1 MLKTIESNINIFKE
15 QAKNELHYEK
25 ICDFKITF
33 AKSNILKNQL
43 LEKFKENI
51 NKIKENFVN
60 KLKTFENKILNAM
73 KTRISKITEIKSKMS
88 DFIKTKNS
96 KNNNFDFK
104 KELYKEVNKFN
115 DINNSLNNKISI
127 LELEKTKLFFQ
138 IQNYESVVKKNEK
151 NIKSLSDSL
160 IDNQNT
166 IVKLNLKVEGL
177 INENNNNKIFHKELN
192 SIKEEFDRERGINFM
207 LNKKV

>member
-1 MLKTIESNINIFKE
+1 
-15 QAKNELHYEK
+15 
-25 ICDFKITF
+25 
-33 AKSNILKNQL
+33 
-43 LEKFKENI
+43 
-51 NKIKENFVN
+51 
-60 KLKTFENKILNAM
+60 M

-104 KELYKEVNKFN
+104 KELYQEVNKFN

-160 IDNQNT
+160 NDNQNT

>member
-1 MLKTIESNINIFKE
+1 
-15 QAKNELHYEK
+15 
-25 ICDFKITF
+25 
-33 AKSNILKNQL
+33 
-43 LEKFKENI
+43 
-51 NKIKENFVN
+51 
-60 KLKTFENKILNAM
+60 M

-104 KELYKEVNKFN
+104 KEL
-115 DINNSLNNKISI
+115 
-127 LELEKTKLFFQ
+127 
-138 IQNYESVVKKNEK
+138 
-151 NIKSLSDSL
+151 
-160 IDNQNT
+160 DNQNT

>member
-1 MLKTIESNINIFKE
+1 
-15 QAKNELHYEK
+15 
-25 ICDFKITF
+25 
-33 AKSNILKNQL
+33 
-43 LEKFKENI
+43 
-51 NKIKENFVN
+51 
-60 KLKTFENKILNAM
+60 M

-138 IQNYESVVKKNEK
+138 IQNYESVIKKNEK

-160 IDNQNT
+160 NDNQNT